1 MAANI
6 RKKTIT
12 EKNIKNYFFS
22 GEVWKWSIFLK
33 FYAYLRTLLYTC
45 TQESL

>member
-6 RKKTIT
+6 RK
-12 EKNIKNYFFS
+12 NYYRKEYQELFFS

-33 FYAYLRTLLYTC
+33 FHAYLRTLLYTC